1 VLVESCDET
10 ISKENDDLKL
20 EVKRLQ
26 QKVSMLERQ
35 AKAQPFQDNC
45 RNMVNKLEKGRIV
58 PKLAAQQQT
67 N

>member
-10 ISKENDDLKL
+10 IGKENDDLKL
-20 EVKRLQ
+20 EVKRLE

-45 RNMVNKLEKGRIV
+45 GNVVNKLEKGRIV
-58 PKLAAQQQT
+58 PKLAPQQQT